1 MRKHLPSVIAMRHRN
16 PKRQL
21 DLDLDVVL
29 DPFYVA
35 LKKRA
40 TYWSCD
46 RGKSG

>member
-1 MRKHLPSVIAMRHRN
+1 MRHRN

-35 LKKRA
+35 LKK
-40 TYWSCD
+40 
-46 RGKSG
+46 